1 MKLVIVGAGGFSRET
16 AALTRAINR
25 QAGTWELLGF
35 VDDDPA
41 KHGATVDGVPVLGGT
56 DAIPRLIDEGARVVV
71 CTGSP
76 SDYGSRERIVV
87 RLGLPDAR
95 YAKLAH
101 PSVDWT
107 TSGSHFGPGSV
118 LLAYVVLTASVVIG
132 SHVAVMPHVVL
143 THDDVVE
150 DFATLASGVRLG
162 GGVRVGHGAYVGAG
176 ALIKEGRVIGAGAMV
191 GMGAV
196 VTRDVPPGE
205 VWTGIPARP
214 LSARPLSMRAR
225 SERFRGN

>member
-1 MKLVIVGAGGFSRET
+1 VKLVIVGAGGFSRET
-16 AALTRAINR
+16 VALIRAINR
-25 QAGTWELLGF
+25 RTGTWELLGF

-41 KHGATVDGVPVLGGT
+41 KHGTTVDGTLVLGGS
-56 DAIPRLIDEGARVVV
+56 DAVPGDARVVV

-76 SDYGSRERIVV
+76 SDYGSRERIVA
-87 RLGLPDAR
+87 RLGLPAGR
-95 YAKLAH
+95 YAMLAH
-101 PSVDWT
+101 PTVDWAA
-107 TSGSHFGPGSV
+107 SGSRIGPGSV
-118 LLAYVVLTASVVIG
+118 LLAYAVLTASVVIG
-132 SHVAVMPHVVL
+132 AHVVVMPHVVL

-162 GGVRVGHGAYVGAG
+162 GSVRVQRGAYVGAG

-196 VTRDVPPGE
+196 VTHDVPPGE
-205 VWTGIPARP
+205 VWAGVPARP
-214 LSARPLSMRAR
+214 LSTRSPA